1 MQSGS
6 MEQTV
11 YSATR
16 QASFQQ
22 FFYCKKYAKSYR
34 PPIRFWQLLAIAYGK
49 SKVPTQLNDT
59 HILSWLGLINSIAL
73 AWKTKIK
80 YHFSDSQHIG
90 TDSMRR
96 NTFWPN
102 LSVKQVYRALVK
114 PLINPPTAQKS
125 LEQYLGKSEIDW
137 EEVYLTPLKIT
148 IESQLRVFQYK
159 ILNNVLCLNNRLF
172 KMGYAKSPLCS
183 LCKRE
188 NEIVSHLFCNCTFT
202 QQLWKKLQAW
212 VRGYLILPALEPS
225 IIILGV

>member
-6 MEQTV
+6 MEQPV

-22 FFYCKKYAKSYR
+22 FFIARTMLKVIDLLSDFGSFLPWHMVKVKY
-34 PPIRFWQLLAIAYGK
+34 
-49 SKVPTQLNDT
+49 QLNDT
-59 HILSWLGLINSIAL
+59 YILSWLGLINSIPL
-73 AWKTKIK
+73 SWKTKIK
-80 YHFSDSQHIG
+80 CHFSDSQHIG

-96 NTFWPN
+96 NTVWPN

-125 LEQYLGKSEIDW
+125 LEQYLGKSEINW

-159 ILNNVLCLNNRLF
+159 ILNNILYLNNRLF
-172 KMGYAKSPLCS
+172 KMGYAECPL
-183 LCKRE
+183 
-188 NEIVSHLFCNCTFT
+188 
-202 QQLWKKLQAW
+202 
-212 VRGYLILPALEPS
+212 
-225 IIILGV
+225 